1 MVLQGTWLPR
11 WRTPSY
17 HLHKDVILHSTYTV
31 ILLFLRPAP
40 LTHKNPQRLTKV
52 HCMSPV
58 GRKDRLIL
66 RCFCKT
72 SCLCDFCGCSCG
84 GCLKTHISFGS
95 LLRFTKEYLLSVW
108 SHKGQGIF
116 KLGLIFSFNCDS
128 VVLEWDSK
136 FLHKMQ
142 CFR

>member
-1 MVLQGTWLPR
+1 MLLTLMVPQGTWLPR

-31 ILLFLRPAP
+31 ILLFLHPAP

-84 GCLKTHISFGS
+84 GCLKTHISFG
-95 LLRFTKEYLLSVW
+95 LCCVLRKNIFYLSGHIKAKAF
-108 SHKGQGIF
+108 SSQGRTYF
-116 KLGLIFSFNCDS
+116 FF
-128 VVLEWDSK
+128 
-136 FLHKMQ
+136 
-142 CFR
+142 